1 MSQNPFGHDVDRLR
15 VSEASTSRVQSAQEN
30 TTLSEP
36 VPDDVEQAIFGSTLP
51 NYVYKE
57 LKHGR
62 YAQDIRNELV
72 DKGYTSVD
80 KGYTPEYA
88 DDLIA
93 EVQRLYPAARA
104 QEKAIWKEE
113 GRAKRK
119 VERGHWWKTILTGI
133 AVFVL
138 GFVVSGVSYQLSG
151 SDGSYII
158 AAGAFLGGT
167 FLVLKGLYHRLRWW

>member
-15 VSEASTSRVQSAQEN
+15 VSEASTSRVRSAQEN

-36 VPDDVEQAIFGSTLP
+36 VPDDVEQTIFGSTLP
-51 NYVYKE
+51 NYVYEE
-57 LKHGR
+57 LKRGR
-62 YAQDIRNELV
+62 YAQSIRNELV
-72 DKGYTSVD
+72 DKGYTP
-80 KGYTPEYA
+80 GYA

-104 QEKAIWKEE
+104 QEKAIRKEE

-119 VERGHWWKTILTGI
+119 VERGHWWKTILKGI